1 MAKETIKTTKELRK
15 FGLVMVVPL
24 AIIGGVL
31 LWKGKFLA
39 PYVLIL
45 SALFLIFGLFFPKL
59 LAPVEK
65 IWMKFAEI
73 LSVIMTRVILSL
85 TFYLVITPLGLLVRL
100 LGKDLLQKKFEQ
112 EVKTYWVPVDSNG
125 PCSRPDKPY

>member
-1 MAKETIKTTKELRK
+1 
-15 FGLVMVVPL
+15 MVVPL

-73 LSVIMTRVILSL
+73 LSVIMTRVILTL